1 MGSTLR
7 RFTDEYMEQTVGFV
21 IDDSRS
27 IAEVAPEHRRP
38 PRCHPGKWVKK
49 HTESGP
55 DRPLDA
61 PERAESERLRL
72 ENEQSQM
79 QVEFARKLPEHTLRW
94 WH

>member
-1 MGSTLR
+1 MALGR
-7 RFTDEYMEQTVGFV
+7 R
-21 IDDSRS
+21 
-27 IAEVAPEHRRP
+27 
-38 PRCHPGKWVKK
+38 VKK
-49 HTESGP
+49 HKESDRDQP

-61 PERAESERLRL
+61 SERAESERLRL